1 MTVMG
6 VSEPYRERAEECFRL
21 AAEAENK
28 WVRKA
33 LEDLAFEMLE
43 YAEEL
48 EPTRTRAPDHAA
60 INGRRGSGR
69 SDQDRG

>member
-1 MTVMG
+1 MG

-28 WVRKA
+28 WIRKA

-43 YAEEL
+43 QAEEL
-48 EPTRTRAPDHAA
+48 EPTGTKTPDAVLMA
-60 INGRRGSGR
+60 RQRGTGR
-69 SDQDRG
+69 SDQDHG